1 MMTDAEPEIVEEIR
15 AANQRFYD
23 AFNTLDIGRM
33 EDVWETSGRA
43 LCVHPGWTPI
53 VGWDTIRESWERI
66 FDNANLMQFSVRY
79 LNVVVQG
86 DFGCVTCVEGVTSV
100 VQGRAANFSTF
111 ATNIFA
117 RQVSENGD
125 VGWKMITHHASPGG

>member
-1 MMTDAEPEIVEEIR
+1 MTAEPEIVEEIR

-23 AFNTLDIGRM
+23 AFNTLDIERM
-33 EDVWETSGRA
+33 ADVWETSGRA

-53 VGWDTIRESWERI
+53 VGWPTIRESWERI

-117 RQVSENGD
+117 RQVSESGD
-125 VGWKMITHHASPGG
+125 VGWKLIAHHASPGG

>member
-1 MMTDAEPEIVEEIR
+1 MTDAEPEIVEEIR

-33 EDVWETSGRA
+33 EDVWETSERA

-53 VGWDTIRESWERI
+53 VGWQTIRESWERI

-117 RQVSENGD
+117 RQVSENGE
-125 VGWKMITHHASPGG
+125 VGWKMIAHHASPGG

>member
-1 MMTDAEPEIVEEIR
+1 MLSDEPEIVEEIR
-15 AANQRFYD
+15 AANQSFYD
-23 AFNTLDIGRM
+23 AFNTLDIQRM
-33 EDVWETSGRA
+33 EEVWETSGRA

-53 VGWDTIRESWERI
+53 VGWETIRESWVRI

-117 RQVSENGD
+117 RTSG
-125 VGWKMITHHASPGG
+125 GWKMIAHHASPGG

>member
-1 MMTDAEPEIVEEIR
+1 MTDAEPEITEEIR

-23 AFNTLDIGRM
+23 AFNTLDIERM
-33 EDVWETSGRA
+33 DDVWENSDRA
-43 LCVHPGWTPI
+43 LCVHPGWTPL
-53 VGWDTIRESWERI
+53 VGWQSIRESWERI

-86 DFGCVTCVEGVTSV
+86 EFGCVTCVEGVTSV

-117 RQVSENGD
+117 RQVSGNGD
-125 VGWKMITHHASPGG
+125 VGWKMIAHHASPGG

>member
-1 MMTDAEPEIVEEIR
+1 MTDAEPEIVEEIR

-33 EDVWETSGRA
+33 EDVWETSERV

-53 VGWDTIRESWERI
+53 VGWPTIRESWVRI

-117 RQVSENGD
+117 RQVSENGE
-125 VGWKMITHHASPGG
+125 VGWKMIAHHASPGG

>member
-1 MMTDAEPEIVEEIR
+1 MTDPEPEILEEIR

-23 AFNTLDIGRM
+23 AFNTLDIERM
-33 EDVWETSGRA
+33 ADVWETSDRA

-53 VGWDTIRESWERI
+53 VGWQTIRESWERI

-117 RQVSENGD
+117 RHAG
-125 VGWKMITHHASPGG
+125 GWKMIAHHASPGG

>member
-1 MMTDAEPEIVEEIR
+1 MLNDEPEIVEEIR

-33 EDVWETSGRA
+33 EDVWETSERA

-53 VGWDTIRESWERI
+53 VGWATIRESWVRI

-117 RQVSENGD
+117 RQVSENGE
-125 VGWKMITHHASPGG
+125 VGWKMIAHHASPGG

>member
-1 MMTDAEPEIVEEIR
+1 MTNDEPEILEEIR

-23 AFNTLDIGRM
+23 AFNTLDIARM
-33 EDVWETSGRA
+33 DEVWENSDRA

-53 VGWDTIRESWERI
+53 VGWQPIRESWERI

-117 RQVSENGD
+117 RQFSGSGE
-125 VGWKMITHHASPGG
+125 VGWKMIAHHVSPGG

>member
-23 AFNTLDIGRM
+23 AFNTLDIERM
-33 EDVWETSGRA
+33 ADVWETSDRA

-53 VGWDTIRESWERI
+53 VGWPTIRESWERI

-100 VQGRAANFSTF
+100 VQGRAANFSAF

-117 RQVSENGD
+117 RHPN
-125 VGWKMITHHASPGG
+125 GWKMIAHHASPGG

>member
-1 MMTDAEPEIVEEIR
+1 MLNDEPEIVEEIR

-23 AFNTLDIGRM
+23 AFSALSIERM
-33 EDVWETSGRA
+33 EEVWEASGRA
-43 LCVHPGWTPI
+43 LCVHPGWTPL
-53 VGWDTIRESWERI
+53 VGWERIRESWERI

-79 LNVVVQG
+79 LNLVVQG

-100 VQGRAANFSTF
+100 VQGRAANFATC

-117 RQVSENGD
+117 RQPLDNGESA
-125 VGWKMITHHASPGG
+125 WKMIAHHASPGG

>member
-1 MMTDAEPEIVEEIR
+1 MTDAEPEIVEEIR

-23 AFNTLDIGRM
+23 AFNTLDIERM
-33 EDVWETSGRA
+33 EDVWETSERA

-53 VGWDTIRESWERI
+53 VGWQTIRESWERI

-117 RQVSENGD
+117 RHPE
-125 VGWKMITHHASPGG
+125 GWKMIAHHASPGG

>member
-1 MMTDAEPEIVEEIR
+1 MLNDEPEIVEEIR

-33 EDVWETSGRA
+33 EDVWETSERA
-43 LCVHPGWTPI
+43 LCVHPGWTPL
-53 VGWDTIRESWERI
+53 VGWQPIRESWERI

-79 LNVVVQG
+79 LNAVVQG
-86 DFGCVTCVEGVTSV
+86 DFGFVTCVEGVTSV
-100 VQGRAANFSTF
+100 VQGRAANFSAF

-117 RQVSENGD
+117 RHPE
-125 VGWKMITHHASPGG
+125 GWKMIAHHASPGG

>member
-1 MMTDAEPEIVEEIR
+1 MTDAEPEIVEEIR
-15 AANQRFYD
+15 AANQRFYG
-23 AFNTLDIGRM
+23 AFNTLDIERM
-33 EDVWETSGRA
+33 ADVWETTERA

-53 VGWDTIRESWERI
+53 VGWQTIRESWERI

-79 LNVVVQG
+79 LNIVVQG

-117 RQVSENGD
+117 RHAD
-125 VGWKMITHHASPGG
+125 GWKMIAHHASPGG

>member
-1 MMTDAEPEIVEEIR
+1 MTDAEPEIVEEIR

-23 AFNTLDIGRM
+23 AFNTLDIDRM
-33 EDVWETSGRA
+33 TDVWEPSDRA

-53 VGWDTIRESWERI
+53 VGWQTIRESWERI

-79 LNVVVQG
+79 LNIVVQG

-117 RQVSENGD
+117 RHELPGGA
-125 VGWKMITHHASPGG
+125 VGWKMIAHHASPGG

>member
-1 MMTDAEPEIVEEIR
+1 MTDAEPEIVEEIR

-23 AFNTLDIGRM
+23 AFNTLDIERM
-33 EDVWETSGRA
+33 AEVWENSERA

-53 VGWDTIRESWERI
+53 VGWQTIRESWERI

-117 RQVSENGD
+117 RHPG
-125 VGWKMITHHASPGG
+125 GWKMIAHHASPGG

>member
-1 MMTDAEPEIVEEIR
+1 MLNEGPEILEEIR

-23 AFNTLDIGRM
+23 AFNELSIESMD
-33 EDVWETSGRA
+33 EVWETSERA

-53 VGWDTIRESWERI
+53 VGWEPIRESWVRI
-66 FDNANLMQFSVRY
+66 FDNANLMHFNVRY

-86 DFGCVTCVEGVTSV
+86 DFGFVTCVEGVTSV
-100 VQGRAANFSTF
+100 VQGRASNFSTY

-117 RQVSENGD
+117 RTGS
-125 VGWKMITHHASPGG
+125 GWRMIAHHASPGG